1 LEGISEEAFPEIYN
15 RVLFQP
21 LGMINTTATNSHSG
35 VYTTAWDLAKMGQL
49 LLNKGCYG
57 GRRYFSPATLEQAKP
72 KPLVEIFGPNTKL
85 AWGIGFWGSRE
96 SGRRMLGGAAFGHN
110 SANSSLFRVDSET
123 DLVVTVSSFEDR
135 RYLTDAMRREFI
147 QAIEAAI
154 VDAP

>member
-1 LEGISEEAFPEIYN
+1 M
-15 RVLFQP
+15 LFQP
-21 LGMINTTATNSHSG
+21 LGMSNTTATNSHNG

-96 SGRRMLGGAAFGHN
+96 SGRRMLGGAAFGHT
-110 SANSSLFRVDSET
+110 SANSSLFRVNSET

-135 RYLTDAMRREFI
+135 RYLTDALRREFI